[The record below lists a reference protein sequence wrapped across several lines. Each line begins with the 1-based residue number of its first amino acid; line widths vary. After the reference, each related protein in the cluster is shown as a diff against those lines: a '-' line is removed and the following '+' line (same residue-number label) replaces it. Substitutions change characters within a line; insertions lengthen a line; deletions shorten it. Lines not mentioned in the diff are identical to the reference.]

1 MIAVCVSGPGARRM
15 NNPIAGAAQRV
26 MAAIRKAADKL
37 AGRAPPA
44 APPQPP
50 PTNRY
55 SDTD

>member
-1 MIAVCVSGPGARRM
+1 MK
-15 NNPIAGAAQRV
+15 NPIAGAAQRV

-37 AGRAPPA
+37 AGRRAPPA
-44 APPQPP
+44 APSQPP

>member
-1 MIAVCVSGPGARRM
+1 MK
-15 NNPIAGAAQRV
+15 NPIAGATQRV

-37 AGRAPPA
+37 AGRGA
-44 APPQPP
+44 ARGAAEPP